1 MKEIVLMRSKILRQ
15 DLLIGKV
22 EMGVN
27 VLLLN
32 CKGDMI
38 KGKYSGK
45 KEQQLLATIL

>member
-1 MKEIVLMRSKILRQ
+1 MKEIALKKKKTLHP
-15 DLLIGKV
+15 DLLIVKV
-22 EMGVN
+22 ETGVN